1 MSDLEKRSLQLRLRV
16 SQLERELN
24 LGVVARVAYD
34 LLYRVLVLRL
44 GELVPMEICKFIK
57 GISLLN

>member
-1 MSDLEKRSLQLRLRV
+1 MRLRV
-16 SQLERELN
+16 PQLECELH

-44 GELVPMEICKFIK
+44 GELVPMEIFKFIK
-57 GISLLN
+57 GISLCIESKF